1 MAAGICSSGV
11 DVYATGVI
19 PTPAIAFLT
28 KSMNACAGAVI
39 SASHNPF
46 GDNGIK
52 FFNNTGYK
60 LADELEEQIEALVL
74 GDMENLP
81 RPTGNDVGRV
91 IYFHDAANRY
101 VEFLKEKINASFIG
115 LRIVVDCA
123 NGAVSEIASRVYRE
137 LGAQVITIH
146 DRPTGININE
156 KCGSTHIESLQE
168 AVLKHHA
175 DLGIAHDGDGDRVI
189 AVDEKG
195 QEVDGDKIMV
205 ICGLHLQKKGELR
218 NKIVVTVMSN
228 MGLKKAFEK
237 EGIEV
242 FETKVGDRYVLEKML
257 EVKAVLGGEQ
267 SGHIIFL
274 QHNST
279 GDGILTALHLLS
291 VVKETGRPLS
301 ELAKQMTTYP
311 QVLVNVRVKDK
322 SAWVENLAI
331 KQAIAVAEKALGG
344 NGRLLVRPSGTESL
358 LRIMAEGENKA
369 QLEKITEQLKEIML
383 KELG

>member
-1 MAAGICSSGV
+1 
-11 DVYATGVI
+11 
-19 PTPAIAFLT
+19 
-28 KSMNACAGAVI
+28 
-39 SASHNPF
+39 
-46 GDNGIK
+46 
-52 FFNNTGYK
+52 
-60 LADELEEQIEALVL
+60 
-74 GDMENLP
+74 
-81 RPTGNDVGRV
+81 
-91 IYFHDAANRY
+91 
-101 VEFLKEKINASFIG
+101 
-115 LRIVVDCA
+115 
-123 NGAVSEIASRVYRE
+123 
-137 LGAQVITIH
+137 
-146 DRPTGININE
+146 
-156 KCGSTHIESLQE
+156 
-168 AVLKHHA
+168 
-175 DLGIAHDGDGDRVI
+175 
-189 AVDEKG
+189 
-195 QEVDGDKIMV
+195 MV

-331 KQAIAVAEKALGG
+331 KQAIAVAEKSFRRKWAAACASF
-344 NGRLLVRPSGTESL
+344 RY
-358 LRIMAEGENKA
+358 
-369 QLEKITEQLKEIML
+369 
-383 KELG
+383 